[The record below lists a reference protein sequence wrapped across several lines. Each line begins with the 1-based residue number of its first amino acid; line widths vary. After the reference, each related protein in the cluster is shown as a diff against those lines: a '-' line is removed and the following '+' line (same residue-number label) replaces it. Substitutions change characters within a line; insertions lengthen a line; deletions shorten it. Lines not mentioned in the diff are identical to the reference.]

1 MRIIL
6 RGVPPSLNAFAGRE
20 NTWEY
25 RKAKKEWTEAVQWM
39 CKTIPHG
46 PPPDK
51 AMVRIDYY
59 FPDRRRHDADNYCGK
74 LLLDGLTKADVIA
87 DDDFAHISLRCM
99 DMWIGQIRAR
109 RSLCWRRTNNSAD
122 RGAPN
127 AYGQGGRNATG
138 SQ

>member
-1 MRIIL
+1 M
-6 RGVPPSLNAFAGRE
+6 
-20 NTWEY
+20 EY

-59 FPDRRRHDADNYCGK
+59 FPDRQPGTMPITTAGK

-87 DDDFAHISLRCM
+87 DDDFAHISLSVHGYV
-99 DMWIGQIRAR
+99 D
-109 RSLCWRRTNNSAD
+109 RTNPRTEITVLAED
-122 RGAPN
+122 E
-127 AYGQGGRNATG
+127 
-138 SQ
+138 

>member
-25 RKAKKEWTEAVQWM
+25 RKAKKEWT
-39 CKTIPHG
+39 
-46 PPPDK
+46 K

-87 DDDFAHISLRCM
+87 DDDFAHISLSVHGYV
-99 DMWIGQIRAR
+99 D
-109 RSLCWRRTNNSAD
+109 RTNPRTEITVLAED
-122 RGAPN
+122 E
-127 AYGQGGRNATG
+127 
-138 SQ
+138 

>member
-39 CKTIPHG
+39 CKKIPHG

-87 DDDFAHISLRCM
+87 DDDFAHISLSVHGYV
-99 DMWIGQIRAR
+99 D
-109 RSLCWRRTNNSAD
+109 RTNPRTEITVLAED
-122 RGAPN
+122 E
-127 AYGQGGRNATG
+127 
-138 SQ
+138 